1 MCDCVLVR
9 GSVQATALGRSSLQK
24 WAALPD
30 PLRAHAQSGI
40 LCARGGWGVFPG
52 RGTDFSGPGP
62 DRRVAFVPGLND
74 TAD

>member
-1 MCDCVLVR
+1 MTVC
-9 GSVQATALGRSSLQK
+9 SSGGQRRPPLLAAPPLQK

-30 PLRAHAQSGI
+30 PPRTHGQSGI